1 MLLTGWLSGPSY
13 LIFSGSLNKNRGKTL
28 GNHDYFKNNAQVR
41 VTIVVGPME
50 KGARGPR
57 GSGFVGHV
65 DKYPS
70 NSFTV
75 IWLLLYQVLQ
85 LFLGPVA

>member
-1 MLLTGWLSGPSY
+1 MLIHETPKTCLGVSCRLLSVTHWMAVWAFSY

-50 KGARGPR
+50 KLHAGRGDR
-57 GSGFVGHV
+57 VSSVM
-65 DKYPS
+65 
-70 NSFTV
+70 
-75 IWLLLYQVLQ
+75 
-85 LFLGPVA
+85 